1 MNFRNNFVG
10 GVFWSAIESIVSQ
23 GFTVI
28 VQLLLARLLFP
39 EDYGLIG
46 MVSVFVAFI
55 NVFSDLGM
63 NAAIVQRKEDQ
74 LTPSHFDTVFLV
86 KYFLGCISLPFD
98 GFYWYTSDC

>member
-74 LTPSHFDTVFLV
+74 LTPSHFDTVFFGQVFFGL
-86 KYFLGCISLPFD
+86 YFFT
-98 GFYWYTSDC
+98 F